1 MPTSSFFTAEQRIPI
16 SQKKVSVRAENG
28 LSYSLGQQINFV
40 IPGGVGYMMP
50 QESYLRLDVKVK
62 MPAASASGTLTRL
75 FLDGETGANVL
86 IRDVRISSGGAQ
98 NVLLEE
104 IQNANILTALKYDY
118 ETNDNLKAKRALTE
132 GCVEFTPGSRRTFGP
147 EKSSSCNSRDN
158 AYYSGSAA
166 CFDGAG
172 ATDILLDS
180 DYQTVKCLIK
190 IPGGIFGNDKVFP
203 LGLTEGLRVELL
215 LEEQTNVFRQLT
227 NVIRDTSVQSNPRF
241 HSLNGSFA
249 APNTW
254 GIAAANQT
262 VLYVDNRNNYGKVED
277 LPFVVGEALG
287 FYNSVGGVDVVPMD
301 AGTAAVTGAVITG
314 IDFVTADGAAPPNKI
329 QDGAGLIKLTF
340 ASANITGLAAP
351 IDNNFSIYSY
361 TPFSLGTFNP
371 TCSIDDV
378 ELLVQQVE
386 MPQGYT
392 SKMMSMLKSGGAL
405 NYDFLSF
412 TNYKYSQLESDRQVN
427 IRLPIQN
434 SRCKSV
440 LAIPVDASVY
450 ATGDAVTASGTYNVN
465 YLRCDVNNA
474 GTNNAVRS
482 GLTGICDRASNYQFI
497 YDGKLNPSR
506 KVPVNRIAELSN
518 NFQGMD
524 QQWLIEAEKALYM
537 AGIEPLSF
545 LSYQKNWFIGRALS
559 LQNGVYDARGKDF
572 NLQVEYTESIGGP
585 TKPHLWN
592 CFVSHLR
599 RIVVRG
605 DAISVEV

>member
-50 QESYLRLDVKVK
+50 QESYLRFDVKVK
-62 MPAASASGTLTRL
+62 MPSAAAAGTLTRL

-132 GCVEFTPGSRRTFGP
+132 GCVEFTPASRRTFGP
-147 EKSSSCNSRDN
+147 EESSSCNSRDN
-158 AYYSGSAA
+158 SYYSGSAA
-166 CFDGAG
+166 CFDGAKS
-172 ATDILLDS
+172 TDILTDT

-190 IPGGIFGNDKVFP
+190 IPGGIFNNDKVFP

-227 NVIRDTSVQSNPRF
+227 NVVRDTSIQSNPRF

-249 APNTW
+249 APSEWTTSSP
-254 GIAAANQT
+254 NQT
-262 VLYVDNRNNYGKVED
+262 AIYVDNRNNYGKVED
-277 LPFVVGEALG
+277 LPFVVGEGLG
-287 FYNSVGGVDVVPMD
+287 FYNPSTGVEVVPAD
-301 AGTAAVTGAVITG
+301 GGTNAVTGAVITG
-314 IDFVTADGAAPPNKI
+314 IDFVKLDAASKKV
-329 QDGAGLIKLTF
+329 QDGAGLIKLTI
-340 ASANITGLAAP
+340 ASANITGLASNITNDFA
-351 IDNNFSIYSY
+351 IYSY
-361 TPFSLGTFNP
+361 SPFSLGTFNP

-392 SKMMSMLKSGGAL
+392 QKMMSMLKSGGAL

-450 ATGDAVTASGTYNVN
+450 ASVDAITASGTYTVN
-465 YLRCDVNNA
+465 YLKSDVLLS
-474 GTNNAVRS
+474 GSNNAVRS
-482 GLTGICDRASNYQFI
+482 GITGICDRASNYQFI

-506 KVPVNRIAELSN
+506 KVPVNRIAELSS

-572 NLQVEYTESIGGP
+572 NLQVEYTESVGGP

-605 DAISVEV
+605 EAISVEV

>member
-132 GCVEFTPGSRRTFGP
+132 GCVEFTPASRRTFGP

-166 CFDGAG
+166 CFDGATT
-172 ATDILLDS
+172 TDFLLDS

-203 LGLTEGLRVELL
+203 LGLTEGLRIELL

-249 APNTW
+249 APSEWTTSSP
-254 GIAAANQT
+254 NQT
-262 VLYVDNRNNYGKVED
+262 VFYVDNRNNYGKVED
-277 LPFVVGEALG
+277 LPFVVGEGLG
-287 FYNSVGGVDVVPMD
+287 FYNPSTGVDVVPAD
-301 AGTAAVTGAVITG
+301 GGTNAVTGAVITG
-314 IDFVTADGAAPPNKI
+314 INFVTLDGAGKKV
-329 QDGAGLIKLTF
+329 QDGAGLIQLTI
-340 ASANITGLAAP
+340 ASANITGLASNITNDFA
-351 IDNNFSIYSY
+351 IYSY
-361 TPFSLGTFNP
+361 SPFSLGTFNP

-450 ATGDAVTASGTYNVN
+450 ASVDAITASGTYTVN
-465 YLRCDVNNA
+465 YLKSDVLLS
-474 GTNNAVRS
+474 GSNNAVRS

-506 KVPVNRIAELSN
+506 KVPVNRIAEQSS
-518 NFQGMD
+518 NFQGID

-572 NLQVEYTESIGGP
+572 NLQVEYTESVGGP

>member
-1 MPTSSFFTAEQRIPI
+1 MPTQSFFTAEQRIPI

-28 LSYSLGQQINFV
+28 LSYQLGQQINFV
-40 IPGGVGYMMP
+40 VPPGIGYMMP

-62 MPAASASGTLTRL
+62 LPSNSASGSVSRL
-75 FLDGETGANVL
+75 FLDQETGANVL

-118 ETNDNLKAKRALTE
+118 ETNETLKSKRALTE
-132 GCVEFTPGSRRTFGP
+132 GAIDMTPGARRTFGS
-147 EKSSSCNSRDN
+147 EETAGCNHQENPYFS
-158 AYYSGSAA
+158 ASAA
-166 CFDGAG
+166 GSDGNG
-172 ATDILLDS
+172 SDQFLTDADF
-180 DYQTVKCLIK
+180 QTVKCLIK
-190 IPGGIFGNDKVFP
+190 IPGGIFNNDKVFP
-203 LGLTEGLRVELL
+203 LQLTEGLRIELL

-227 NVIRDTSVQSNPRF
+227 NVVRDNSIQSNPRF
-241 HSLNGSFA
+241 HSLNGSWTTPNVWGTS
-249 APNTW
+249 AP
-254 GIAAANQT
+254 AQT
-262 VLYVDNRNNYGKVED
+262 VFYVNNVNNYASVD
-277 LPFVVGEALG
+277 QFPFVIGESIA
-287 FYNSVGGVDVVPMD
+287 FYNPTTGVEIIPYRTSDNAQIGCRIQGLDFVSASGGVPV
-301 AGTAAVTGAVITG
+301 
-314 IDFVTADGAAPPNKI
+314 
-329 QDGAGLIKLTF
+329 QDGAGLVAVTIE
-340 ASANITGLAAP
+340 SSNITGLAAP
-351 IDNNFSIYSY
+351 IDPDFALFSYSPERLTSY
-361 TPFSLGTFNP
+361 DP
-371 TCSIDDV
+371 TCSIDNV

-386 MPQGYT
+386 MPEGYT
-392 SKMMSMLKSGGAL
+392 SKMMSMLKSGGAM
-405 NYDFLSF
+405 NYDFTSF
-412 TNYKYSQLESDRQVN
+412 TNYKYSQLASDRQVN

-450 ATGDAVTASGTYNVN
+450 TAKDAIRGKGTYTINNVLADCGAN
-465 YLRCDVNNA
+465 GSNNSL
-474 GTNNAVRS
+474 RS
-482 GLTGICDRASNYQFI
+482 GLVGVCDRASNYQFI

-506 KVPVNRIAELSN
+506 KVPVSRIATIAGQY
-518 NFQGMD
+518 QGMD

-572 NLQVEYTESIGGP
+572 NLQVEYTETTGQP

-605 DAISVEV
+605 DSISIEV